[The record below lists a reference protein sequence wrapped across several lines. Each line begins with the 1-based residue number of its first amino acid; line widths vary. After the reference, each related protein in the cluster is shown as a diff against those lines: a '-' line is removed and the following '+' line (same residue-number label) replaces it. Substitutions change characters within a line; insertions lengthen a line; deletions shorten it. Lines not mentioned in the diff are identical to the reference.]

1 MQTRDFLFALTFL
14 FALLFAG
21 AEVINAQ
28 VTTQR
33 MDMSRG
39 SNDALILELPTAEE
53 KMVGKLWPDWLK
65 DNYKVKTKKVKKSK
79 IDEMMHLNFS
89 IPGVS
94 TGSKVDM
101 YSAIRTSGGGSEL
114 TVWIATPDG
123 YVSPAIGSSRYVEAE
138 KMLMRFAL
146 AVSRAQIEMEI
157 EEQEKALKDLEKDL
171 DKLRKEKENFE
182 KDIVDAERA
191 IEEARQSIER
201 NLGDQENK
209 DREIQAQIERIESTK
224 RKLKDF

>member
-1 MQTRDFLFALTFL
+1 MQVKD
-14 FALLFAG
+14 LLFATAFLFFLVFAG
-21 AEVINAQ
+21 SEVLTAQ
-28 VTTQR
+28 VTNQR

-39 SNDALILELPTAEE
+39 SNDALILELPTADP
-53 KMVGKLWPDWLK
+53 KLVGKLWPDWLK
-65 DNYKVKTKKVKKSK
+65 DNYKVKTKKVKKSR

-114 TVWIATPDG
+114 DVWIATPDG
-123 YVSPAIGSSRYVEAE
+123 YVSPELGTSRYVEAE

-146 AVSRAQIEMEI
+146 AVSRAQIELEI
-157 EEQEKALKDLEKDL
+157 EEQEDALKDLEKEL
-171 DKLRKEKENFE
+171 DKLRKEKEDHE
-182 KDIVDAERA
+182 KDIADAERA
-191 IEEARQSIER
+191 IEEARQNIDK
-201 NLGDQENK
+201 NLGEQDNK
-209 DREIQAQIERIESTK
+209 AREIEAQIEKIESTK